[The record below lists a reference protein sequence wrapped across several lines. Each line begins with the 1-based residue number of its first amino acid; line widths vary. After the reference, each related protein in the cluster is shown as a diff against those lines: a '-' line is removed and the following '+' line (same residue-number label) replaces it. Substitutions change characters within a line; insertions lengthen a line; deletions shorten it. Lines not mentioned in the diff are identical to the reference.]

1 MLKLNKSKFKKFSV
15 AFVVMVVL
23 VAIDQIIKYFVELNL
38 KPVSV
43 RPFIPGFIQ
52 LHYHRNDGAM
62 MGFLDGKITTVT
74 ILAVICMIGIV
85 ILMFTDIIK
94 TKLDYV
100 CIVMIATGGIGNIID
115 RVCRGYVVD
124 YIEYL
129 FVDFYIFN
137 FADCLI
143 TVGAFL
149 MIFYQIYLMIKE
161 NKAKKGQD

>member
-1 MLKLNKSKFKKFSV
+1 LIKLIKSKLKNFIISFSV
-15 AFVVMVVL
+15 MAVL
-23 VAIDQIIKYFVELNL
+23 VAVDQIIKYFVELKL

-43 RPFIPGFIQ
+43 IPFIPGVIQ

-62 MGFLDGKITTVT
+62 MGFLQGKIGVVTV
-74 ILAVICMIGIV
+74 LAIICMIGLV
-85 ILMFTDIIK
+85 ILMFTDAIK
-94 TKLDYV
+94 TKFDYI
-100 CIVMIATGGIGNIID
+100 CLVMIATGGIGNIID
-115 RVCRGYVVD
+115 RIFRGYVVD

-161 NKAKKGQD
+161 NKAKKGQS

>member
-15 AFVVMVVL
+15 ALAVMIVL
-23 VAIDQIIKYFVELNL
+23 VAVDQIIKYFVELNL

-43 RPFIPGFIQ
+43 SPFIPGFIQ

-74 ILAVICMIGIV
+74 ILAVICMIGII

-115 RVCRGYVVD
+115 RICRGYVVD